1 LTSSGTSTYQLL
13 PLAGSALNSPQFDF
27 YIYGEFK
34 VKISSP
40 LITAHIHPKVDF
52 MGFFEDMFKQ
62 KYGYRHHDSHHFGLY
77 LIGNVLKRIIHSRT
91 LLIFLVMVLLL
102 IVFAV
107 VALVIALWP
116 LFIKFIAYVNQN
128 GLKGVFDFVF
138 SLINRIWE
146 GGGKT

>member
-1 LTSSGTSTYQLL
+1 
-13 PLAGSALNSPQFDF
+13 LAGSALNSPQFDY
-27 YIYGEFK
+27 YICGEFK
-34 VKISSP
+34 VKTSSP
-40 LITAHIHPKVDF
+40 LRTAHIHPKVGF

-62 KYGYRHHDSHHFGLY
+62 KYGHRHHDSHHFGPY
-77 LIGNVLKRIIHSRT
+77 LVRDVFNRIIHNRT
-91 LLIFLVMVLLL
+91 LLIFLVMVLIL

-116 LFIKFIAYVNQN
+116 LFFKFIAYINQN
-128 GLKGVFDFVF
+128 GLKGVFDFVW